1 MAGREV
7 INRPGYGHGFIR
19 IHGNGGRI
27 PAARLRTRAPQGTGH
42 PVDAR
47 PGPRKTGPGRPDDR
61 QWTFSNPMKRTD
73 IRLPGS
79 RRRGASALM
88 LSLALLGTVGL
99 GTGCAS
105 SQPAAAPASLSP
117 SAGPQSSPS
126 ASTEPG
132 TPATASLGPS
142 GTAQPATSSRIRAL
156 AARYLAIAR
165 PANHQLEVA
174 VDGFR
179 DHRHDDLAKAT
190 ADLRAQAATERHFDR
205 QLARIHFPPAI
216 ARMARALIRAN
227 RSRIWLTRREAR
239 SPSLAKLKTFTG
251 RHMAADA
258 AVETWV
264 KASRK
269 ALGLPPPSTS

>member
-1 MAGREV
+1 MDSSGFMAMAAESPRPARAGGRARAPVIRLTHGQGRE
-7 INRPGYGHGFIR
+7 
-19 IHGNGGRI
+19 
-27 PAARLRTRAPQGTGH
+27 RL
-42 PVDAR
+42 AR
-47 PGPRKTGPGRPDDR
+47 PRPRPRPDDR

-79 RRRGASALM
+79 ARGRGASALI
-88 LSLALLGTVGL
+88 LSLALLGTVAL

-105 SQPAAAPASLSP
+105 SQPVASPASLSP
-117 SAGPQSSPS
+117 SAGPQPSPS

-132 TPATASLGPS
+132 TPATASPGPS
-142 GTAQPATSSRIRAL
+142 GTAQPATSARIRAL

-165 PANHQLEVA
+165 PANHRLEVA

-205 QLARIHFPPAI
+205 QLAWMHFRPAI

-227 RSRIWLTRREAR
+227 RSRIWLTRREAQ
-239 SPSLAKLKTFTG
+239 SSSLAKLKTFTG
-251 RHMAADA
+251 RHQAADA

-264 KASRK
+264 KAIRQ

>member
-1 MAGREV
+1 MAAESPRPACAGGRARAPVIRLTHGQGRE
-7 INRPGYGHGFIR
+7 
-19 IHGNGGRI
+19 
-27 PAARLRTRAPQGTGH
+27 RL
-42 PVDAR
+42 AR
-47 PGPRKTGPGRPDDR
+47 PRPRPRPRPDDR

-79 RRRGASALM
+79 ACGRGASALM
-88 LSLALLGTVGL
+88 LSLALLGTGAL

-105 SQPAAAPASLSP
+105 SQPVAAPASLSP
-117 SAGPQSSPS
+117 SAGPQPSPS

-132 TPATASLGPS
+132 TPATASPGPS
-142 GTAQPATSSRIRAL
+142 GTAQPATSARIRAL

-165 PANHQLEVA
+165 PANHRLEVA

-190 ADLRAQAATERHFDR
+190 ADLRAQAATERRFDR
-205 QLARIHFPPAI
+205 QLARMHFRPAI

-251 RHMAADA
+251 RHKAADA

-264 KASRK
+264 KAIRQ